1 MIDVIETDKGKFLK
15 ISVKDTGLGIKNED
29 RYKIFKLYG

>member
-1 MIDVIETDKGKFLK
+1 MIDINETDKGKFLK

-29 RYKIFKLYG
+29 RNKIFKLFG